1 MNAHRGRSRPI
12 GGDPEASIRA
22 GLRILEQ
29 EINALEGLR
38 PRIGVGF
45 AQAVELVLE
54 TKGTVVLTGM
64 GKAGLIAGKVSAT
77 LASTGTPSI
86 FLHPAE
92 AVHGD
97 LGRVGQGDLVLAFSK
112 SGETEELL
120 RFLPVVKASGV
131 SILAITETKDSTLGQ
146 LADLVLEMGP
156 INEAG
161 EHGLAPSASTVAM
174 LALGDA
180 LALVVQQGRNFGP
193 EEFARFHP
201 AGSLG
206 RRLLRVEE
214 IMRKGDRNPLISLGA
229 SLRETLFVMTKT
241 PGRPGAALV
250 VDEEQRLVG
259 IFTDGDLRR
268 CLEKGIEGLLD
279 RSIDEVMTRS
289 PRKISKDRLAA
300 EAFNQLKEN
309 RVDQLPV
316 VDGAGKAV
324 GILDV
329 QDLLE
334 LKIAP

>member
-1 MNAHRGRSRPI
+1 MNANRGRSRSE
-12 GGDPEASIRA
+12 GGDPEASIQA

-29 EINALEGLR
+29 EIKALEGLR

-45 AQAVELVLE
+45 AQAVDLILE
-54 TKGTVVLTGM
+54 TSGTVILTGM
-64 GKAGLIAGKVSAT
+64 GKAGLIARKVSAT

-97 LGRVGQGDLVLAFSK
+97 LGRVVQGDLVLAFSK

-131 SILAITETKDSTLGQ
+131 PILAMTESKASTLGQ

-156 INEAG
+156 IDEAG

-180 LALVVQQGRNFGP
+180 LALVVQESRNFGP

-206 RRLLRVEE
+206 RRLLRVGE
-214 IMRKGDRNPLISLGA
+214 IMRKDERNPLVSLGA
-229 SLRETLFVMTKT
+229 KLREVLFVMTKT

-250 VDEEQRLVG
+250 VDHEQRLVG

-268 CLEKGIEGLLD
+268 CLEKGVEGLLD
-279 RSIDEVMTRS
+279 RRIDEVMTVS
-289 PRKISKDRLAA
+289 PRKISVDRLAA

-309 RVDQLPV
+309 QVDQLPV
-316 VDGAGKAV
+316 VDESGKAV

>member
-1 MNAHRGRSRPI
+1 
-12 GGDPEASIRA
+12 
-22 GLRILEQ
+22 
-29 EINALEGLR
+29 
-38 PRIGVGF
+38 
-45 AQAVELVLE
+45 
-54 TKGTVVLTGM
+54 M

-97 LGRVGQGDLVLAFSK
+97 LGRVVQGDLVLAFSK

-131 SILAITETKDSTLGQ
+131 PLLAITETKDSTLGQ

-156 INEAG
+156 IDEAG

-180 LALVVQQGRNFGP
+180 LALVVQEGRNFGP

-206 RRLLRVEE
+206 RRLLRIKE
-214 IMRKGDRNPLISLGA
+214 IMRKGERNPLVPQGA
-229 SLRETLFVMTKT
+229 TLRETLFVMTKT
-241 PGRPGAALV
+241 PGHPGAALV
-250 VDEEQRLVG
+250 VDQEQRLVG

-279 RSIDEVMTRS
+279 RRIDSVMTRS
-289 PRKISKDRLAA
+289 PRKISQDRLAA

-316 VDGAGKAV
+316 VDELGKAV